1 VLKLNAHVRAVFSK
15 AFPHARVIFNF
26 FSQPPAPRL
35 PALENGVVNLWL
47 RLRVWRAQG
56 FGVVRNGLL

>member
-1 VLKLNAHVRAVFSK
+1 MI
-15 AFPHARVIFNF
+15 IFNF

-56 FGVVRNGLL
+56 FGVVGNGLL